1 MSSETTNNG
10 TQFASRW
17 GFILASIGSAVG
29 MANVWG
35 FPAKV
40 GQNGGGAF
48 IIIYLLF
55 IVLFGVVAL
64 SAEFAIGRRTGSG
77 TVASYGAAW
86 ASRNEKLRTPGTILG
101 WLPLAGS
108 MGIALGYACIIAYI
122 LKGLVDSVTGT
133 LLKVDAGAWFDGMAM
148 TPFSVVPYHV
158 IVVVV
163 TLATMLMGRGLCYVI
178 LQAQTKG
185 PLPAS
190 YNWIGTGFLPTMRIG
205 EGTMN
210 GGKGIDALCLIVA
223 AMLAV
228 LLVLNEIKSIA
239 AAKKNNL
246 PVAPIW
252 QTLLKNVVIIGVI
265 LFFFYKLACYN
276 GIPVVLILMALIVAI
291 YHFITT
297 KTVAGRQIYAMGG
310 NAKAARLSGIDTK
323 KVFFWVYT
331 NMGFLAAVAGIVL
344 SARNQSATPKAG
356 DGFEMDAIASC
367 YIGGAATSGGSG
379 TIVGA
384 VIGAFIMGI
393 LNNGMSLAGYDT
405 NVQKVVKGLVL
416 LGAVTFDLVS
426 KRKIE

>member
-1 MSSETTNNG
+1 MANTTKNLKKKSGGGLGQYGIMIMLVAVYILFAFITDGKNLTPMNINNLIMQNG
-10 TQFASRW
+10 YVV
-17 GFILASIGSAVG
+17 ILATGMLLCVLTGNVDLGVGS
-29 MANVWG
+29 
-35 FPAKV
+35 
-40 GQNGGGAF
+40 
-48 IIIYLLF
+48 
-55 IVLFGVVAL
+55 VVASCGAVAGTL
-64 SAEFAIGRRTGSG
+64 IVDMGWSTPMAMLGAICVGL
-77 TVASYGAAW
+77 VF
-86 ASRNEKLRTPGTILG
+86 
-101 WLPLAGS
+101 
-108 MGIALGYACIIAYI
+108 GIFVGFFVAYI
-122 LKGLVDSVTGT
+122 DIP
-133 LLKVDAGAWFDGMAM
+133 
-148 TPFSVVPYHV
+148 PF
-158 IVVVV
+158 IV

-210 GGKGIDALCLIVA
+210 GGKGIDMICLVVA
-223 AMLAV
+223 VVISV
-228 LLVLNEIKSIA
+228 LLVLNELKAIA
-239 AAKKNNL
+239 TAKKNNL
-246 PVAPIW
+246 PVAPAW
-252 QTLLKNVVIIGVI
+252 QTIAKNAVLVGVI
-265 LFFFYKLACYN
+265 VFFFYKLACYN

-323 KVFFWVYT
+323 KVFFWVYA
-331 NMGFLAAVAGIVL
+331 NMGVLAAVAGIVL

-379 TIVGA
+379 TIIGA

-405 NVQKVVKGLVL
+405 NVQKIVKGLVL

-426 KRKIE
+426 KRKKK